1 MEHFLRDAL
10 DWIKLGMLAMFGGA
24 ASYVYMMVVK
34 NRQFRWFT
42 FGANLFIAFFVG
54 KSLGGFIPESSIN
67 YTGWVM
73 MLGFC
78 AYPALGVAEAKVLK
92 YLDSRIAPGSEGQ

>member
-1 MEHFLRDAL
+1 MEQWLQAFL
-10 DWIKLGMLAMFGGA
+10 DWVKLGMLAMFGGC

-34 NRQFRWFT
+34 NRPFRWFT
-42 FGANLFIAFFVG
+42 FAANLFIAFFVG
-54 KSLGGFIPESSIN
+54 KSLGGFIPADSLN

-78 AYPALGVAEAKVLK
+78 AYPVLGVAEAKLLK
-92 YLDSRIAPGSEGQ
+92 YLDARIATGS